1 MRSKAFI
8 RPIKALNPALLLAP
22 ALAMTATP
30 AQARELVFSIIG
42 TPKHVI
48 NRVIIPEWAANVKKA
63 TDGRVTIKVLA
74 TSVAPPPRLYDA
86 VRTGIVDSAYTMNAF
101 LVAKAP
107 LIQIGQLPLMFTT
120 GPGVATALWRTY
132 NKFFKAKHPLPG
144 VVVLGFVS
152 GSAGV
157 ICGLKGPI
165 DSVAT
170 LRSLKMWSM
179 PGFSAEAM
187 ARLKASVVP
196 GPGARIYSI
205 VSKGIVDGY
214 SGLSVSDAY
223 SFKASQYAKSCTIV
237 PGGVFTP
244 NFTVMVQPKA
254 WASLSKADR
263 KAVMSVSG
271 EKLAR
276 GSRHWDAVERKAM
289 ARFKADGK
297 DLRMASPALRAALR
311 KAWMPIH
318 LAWIKRAN
326 ALGIDGKAAYD
337 YFRAQAKTAAAKP
350 E

>member
-1 MRSKAFI
+1 MKSKATFL
-8 RPIKALNPALLLAP
+8 PIKALAPALLLA
-22 ALAMTATP
+22 ATVTP
-30 AQARELVFSIIG
+30 TQARELVFSIIG

-48 NRVIIPEWAANVKKA
+48 NGVIIPEWAANVKKA
-63 TDGRVTIKVLA
+63 TQGRVTVKVLQK
-74 TSVAPPPRLYDA
+74 SVAPPPRLYDA

-107 LIQIGQLPLMFTT
+107 LIQIGQLPLMFTS

-132 NKFFKAKHPLPG
+132 NKYFKAKHPLPG

-170 LRSLKMWSM
+170 MRGMKMWSM
-179 PGFSAEAM
+179 PGFSAAAM
-187 ARLKASVVP
+187 ARMKTSVVP
-196 GPGARIYSI
+196 GPGARVYSI

-223 SFKASQYAKSCTIV
+223 SFKASQYAKSCTIM

-254 WASLSKADR
+254 WSSLSEADR

-271 EKLAR
+271 EKLAL
-276 GSRHWDAVERKAM
+276 GSRHWDAVEAKAQ

-297 DLRMASPALRAALR
+297 DLRTASPALQAALN
-311 KAWMPIH
+311 KAWTPIH
-318 LAWIKRAN
+318 QAWIDRAN
-326 ALGIDGKAAYD
+326 KLGIDGKAAYD
-337 YFRAQAKTAAAKP
+337 YFRAQAKAVTANAQ
-350 E
+350 